1 MWWILFFF
9 LTYMQQNQQAWENVD
24 RQGRGEK
31 ERERKRETHECRNTF
46 FKGHRNTPQCIK
58 TLLKHYTIA
67 FHLLVSRLY
76 ANWSK
81 CKEAAVQPYPAPC
94 AATHGSVSEMEEFGR
109 NTCFREHCQVCRTQ
123 QNSESRGTGFN

>member
-1 MWWILFFF
+1 MWWIFFPY
-9 LTYMQQNQQAWENVD
+9 LYAAESAGT
-24 RQGRGEK
+24 GKRGPTGERGK
-31 ERERKRETHECRNTF
+31 REREKRNTF
-46 FKGHRNTPQCIK
+46 FKGHGNTLQCIK

-67 FHLLVSRLY
+67 FHSLVSRY

-109 NTCFREHCQVCRTQ
+109 NTCFREQCQVCRTQ